1 MVSLFGS
8 TVSQAQS
15 LNLRSSNYHCVEQP
29 SFVKSSPGLLE
40 ESHSFIVREVEGF
53 THRPAN
59 DRLHAG
65 FGKINDMFS
74 EGGDILTISGYPVSF
89 GKFVNYR

>member
-1 MVSLFGS
+1 MVSFCGS
-8 TVSQAQS
+8 TISQAKS

-29 SFVKSSPGLLE
+29 SFVESSPSLLE
-40 ESHSFIVREVEGF
+40 EGHSFIVREVEGF

-59 DRLHAG
+59 DGLHAG

-74 EGGDILTISGYPVSF
+74 EGGDI
-89 GKFVNYR
+89 